1 MRGGFGTQARFCRKG
16 LRTTGS
22 EKQKNRRMLS
32 AKKIQDMYRLLE
44 KEVVPALGCTEPI
57 AVALAVARAAE
68 ELRKAA
74 GKKDLVPEKVLV
86 KTSLNIYKNGMG
98 VGIPGTPLTGL
109 YIGSALGAI
118 VGDSSKELEVLSG
131 VKPSHVGKAQ
141 EYVAEK
147 RVEIEIV
154 KDCNKVYADAV
165 CVAGEHSTRA
175 VIEEEH
181 QNFVLVES
189 DGKAVFRKKASAK
202 GAKDEED
209 MYHITMDEIYE
220 FAAKQPFSKIKF
232 ILDKAR
238 LNRELASYGL
248 AHKSGMG
255 IGATLLEWMK
265 AHKAMNEYTD
275 YAMAVTAAASDA
287 RMSGAMLPAM
297 SNSGSGNQGITAMT
311 PVLAVAEKLKA
322 SEEMLARA
330 LMISNLTAIHIKHG
344 FGRLSAACGVVVAS
358 TGAACGVCYLLGGS
372 KEQIKFAIQNMAGNL
387 TGMVCDGAKLG
398 CALKVASGTSAAMQA
413 AVMAL
418 DDICVPGTNGII
430 DDDVENTIRN
440 IGLIARKAMK
450 DADNVILE
458 IMLGKSDRKQAQ
470 GPAEARGK
478 KGVGK
483 AASSKVASSK
493 AASSRTASSKK
504 AGASA
509 RSEAGKTGKAGK
521 KGTAVAGKRSGKDG
535 SEAKAPGKAEAAGKV
550 KTAGKETAK
559 ARKPKAKPAKE

>member
-1 MRGGFGTQARFCRKG
+1 
-16 LRTTGS
+16 
-22 EKQKNRRMLS
+22 MLS
-32 AKKIQDMYRLLE
+32 AKKIKDMYRLLD

-74 GKKDLVPEKVLV
+74 ADRKLLPEKIRI

-131 VKPSHVGKAQ
+131 VKPSHVEKAQ

-147 RVEIEIV
+147 RIEIEIS
-154 KDCNKVYADAV
+154 KNCNKVYADAV
-165 CVAGEHSTRA
+165 CTAGKHSARA

-189 DGKAVFRKKASAK
+189 DGKAVFEKKTSAK
-202 GAKDEED
+202 GARDEED

-220 FAAKQPFSKIKF
+220 FATRQPFSKIRF
-232 ILDKAR
+232 ILEKAR
-238 LNRELASYGL
+238 LNRELADYGL
-248 AHKSGMG
+248 KHKSGMG
-255 IGATLLEWMK
+255 LGATLLDWMK
-265 AHKAMNEYTD
+265 KHKAMNEYTD

-311 PVLAVAEKLKA
+311 PVLAVAEKIKA
-322 SEEMLARA
+322 SDEALARA

-372 KEQIKFAIQNMAGNL
+372 KEQICYAIKNMAGNL

-413 AVMAL
+413 SVMAM
-418 DDICVPGTNGII
+418 DNICVPGTNGII

-440 IGLIARKAMK
+440 IGLIASKAMNE
-450 DADNVILE
+450 ADNVILE
-458 IMLGKSDRKQAQ
+458 IMLNKSDRKAAQ
-470 GPAEARGK
+470 GEEKSAKASGRACAARKTGTGK
-478 KGVGK
+478 K
-483 AASSKVASSK
+483 
-493 AASSRTASSKK
+493 TA
-504 AGASA
+504 
-509 RSEAGKTGKAGK
+509 E
-521 KGTAVAGKRSGKDG
+521 VAGKPKTASK
-535 SEAKAPGKAEAAGKV
+535 AKVAGK
-550 KTAGKETAK
+550 
-559 ARKPKAKPAKE
+559 